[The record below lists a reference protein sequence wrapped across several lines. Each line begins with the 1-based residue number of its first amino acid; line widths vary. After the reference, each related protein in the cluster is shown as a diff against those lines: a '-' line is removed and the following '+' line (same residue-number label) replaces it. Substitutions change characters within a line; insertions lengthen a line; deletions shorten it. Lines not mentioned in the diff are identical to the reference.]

1 MSITVSVVFLNLS
14 IICCAFIRVKQNC
27 LLEKPKNISKIDE
40 SQAIIQSL
48 ETKVKYITN
57 KWSEEKNLVLQL
69 KNDLKRANKWLQQEI
84 GDKFETLL
92 SLNNS
97 NCTWRGRAQIICDL
111 QQKNAE
117 LKAQL
122 QRNDNG

>member
-1 MSITVSVVFLNLS
+1 M
-14 IICCAFIRVKQNC
+14 
-27 LLEKPKNISKIDE
+27 
-40 SQAIIQSL
+40 

-69 KNDLKRANKWLQQEI
+69 KNDLKRANKWLQQEV

-92 SLNNS
+92 NLNNS

-117 LKAQL
+117 LKEQL
-122 QRNDNG
+122 QRNING